1 MTNLASQPPVDA
13 APQTPQ
19 AEQRGRLIDQMKR
32 TFGPSI
38 MPLFDDPLVVE
49 IMLNPDGKLLVERH
63 GIGITEAGVL
73 SETLARNVIN
83 LVAASLETVAGPDRP
98 ILEGAL
104 PREFGGARFEG
115 VLPPLV
121 ASPTFAIRLRART
134 VFTLDQYVDQRIMT
148 LEQADQIKQAVVDR
162 KNILVSGGTGSGKTT
177 LLNAVLHHIA
187 SIAGLDQRIVLIED
201 TAELQCSAPNV
212 VPMLATDQIDMT
224 RLLKATMRLRPDRIV
239 VGEVRDRAAL
249 ALLKSWNT
257 GHPGGAA
264 TLHADSAA
272 LALLRLDMLIQ
283 EGGVPSQRDLIREA
297 VHLVIQISRDPTHP
311 SRRRVVEIRSAI

>member
-1 MTNLASQPPVDA
+1 MTNPG
-13 APQTPQ
+13 PQTAQ
-19 AEQRGRLIDQMKR
+19 AEQRGRLIEQLRR
-32 TFGPSI
+32 TFGPQI
-38 MPLFDDPLVVE
+38 MALFGDPLVVE

-63 GIGITEAGVL
+63 GFGI
-73 SETLARNVIN
+73 SEVGTLAETAARNVLN
-83 LVAASLETVAGPDRP
+83 LVAASLDTIASADRP

-115 VLPPLV
+115 ILPPLV
-121 ASPTFAIRLRART
+121 SSPTFAIRLRART
-134 VFTLDQYVDQRIMT
+134 VFTLEEYVGRQIMSA
-148 LEQADQIKQAVVDR
+148 EQADQIMQAVVDR

-177 LLNAVLHHIA
+177 LLNAVLHHI
-187 SIAGLDQRIVLIED
+187 STIAGLDQRIVLIED

-239 VGEVRDRAAL
+239 VGEVRDKAAL

-272 LALLRLDMLIQ
+272 LALMRLDMLIQ

-297 VHLVIQISRDPTHP
+297 VHLVVQISRDPAHP
-311 SRRRVVEIRSAI
+311 AGRRVVEIRESAI